1 MNYSQDKLM
10 FNQSEYNSNTDDY
23 NNSVTPTPDYEVY
36 GPCYHQKNQSLGEVI
51 GPYVH
56 SIICILGL
64 VGNSLVIVTYA
75 FYKRT
80 KSMTDVYLLNVAIA
94 DLLFVISLPLIVYN
108 ELTSWSMG
116 PVACKLLRGSY
127 SVNLYSGMLLLA
139 CISTDRYIAIVQAR
153 RSFRLRSLPYS
164 RLICAIVWVTA
175 LLLSVPTFY
184 FYSRYEPS
192 HNETFYFDNFEYET
206 SDIPPESSDIPP
218 ESSDI
223 PPKSSDIP
231 PESSDIPPEYVC
243 EFLFNDKSTAWTMKV
258 VVPSTQ
264 IAIGFFLPLLIMVL
278 CYTAVIVTLLR
289 AKNFQRH
296 KAVRVVFAVVAVFIV
311 CHLPYNLA
319 LLYDTAYMFEQ
330 QFCEESDTLQVVKT
344 VTQTIAYLHCCLNP
358 VLYAFVGVKFRNHFR
373 RIVQDLWCLGKK
385 YIAPRRFS
393 RVTSEI
399 YVSTRR
405 SVDGSS
411 DNGSS
416 FTM

>member
-1 MNYSQDKLM
+1 MDV
-10 FNQSEYNSNTDDY
+10 NQS
-23 NNSVTPTPDYEVY
+23 DYEINDTYLDYDYV
-36 GPCYHQKNQSLGEVI
+36 GPCSHQNNQSVEKVM

-64 VGNSLVIVTYA
+64 VGNCLVIVTYA

-94 DLLFVISLPLIVYN
+94 DLLFVAALPLIVYN
-108 ELTSWSMG
+108 ELSSWSMG
-116 PVACKLLRGSY
+116 PLACKLLRGSY

-164 RLICAIVWVTA
+164 RVICAIVWAAA

-184 FYSRYEPS
+184 FYNWYEPS
-192 HNETFYFDNFEYET
+192 HMKDAFLFEEEEEGT
-206 SDIPPESSDIPP
+206 PTPPQ
-218 ESSDI
+218 
-223 PPKSSDIP
+223 
-231 PESSDIPPEYVC
+231 YVC
-243 EFLFNDKSTAWTMKV
+243 EFRFMDNSTAWRTKV
-258 VVPSTQ
+258 AVPSTQ
-264 IAIGFFLPLLIMVL
+264 LAVGFFLPLLVMVF
-278 CYTAVIVTLLR
+278 CYTAVIITLMK

-296 KAVRVVFAVVAVFIV
+296 KAVRVVLAVVAVFIV
-311 CHLPYNLA
+311 CHLPYNIT
-319 LLYDTAYMFEQ
+319 LLYETATMFQ
-330 QFCEESDTLQVVKT
+330 LHTCEESDVLQLVKT
-344 VTQTIAYLHCCLNP
+344 VTQTVAYLHCCLNP

-373 RIVQDLWCLGKK
+373 RIVQDLWCLGKR

-393 RVTSEI
+393 RVTTEFF
-399 YVSTRR
+399 VSSRR

-411 DNGSS
+411 ENGSS

>member
-1 MNYSQDKLM
+1 MASPQEDMYD
-10 FNQSEYNSNTDDY
+10 QSYCNDSDWEYDLTEPCSLQ
-23 NNSVTPTPDYEVY
+23 NNHSVELV
-36 GPCYHQKNQSLGEVI
+36 V

-56 SIICILGL
+56 SIICILGF
-64 VGNSLVIVTYA
+64 VGNSLVIITYA

-94 DLLFVISLPLIVYN
+94 DLLFVVSLPLIVYN
-108 ELTSWSMG
+108 ELSAWSMG

-127 SVNLYSGMLLLA
+127 SMNLYSGMLLLA

-164 RLICAIVWVTA
+164 RLICTIVWASA

-184 FYSRYEPS
+184 FYNWYEPS
-192 HNETFYFDNFEYET
+192 HIEEVFLNEQEEKNQT
-206 SDIPPESSDIPP
+206 SRPPQ
-218 ESSDI
+218 
-223 PPKSSDIP
+223 
-231 PESSDIPPEYVC
+231 YVC
-243 EFLFNDKSTAWTMKV
+243 EFRFMDSTTAWKTKV
-258 VVPSTQ
+258 AVPSTQ
-264 IAIGFFLPLLIMVL
+264 LAMGFFLPLVIMVF
-278 CYTAVIVTLLR
+278 CYSAIIVTLLR
-289 AKNFQRH
+289 ARNFQRH
-296 KAVRVVFAVVAVFIV
+296 KAVRVVLVVVVVFIT
-311 CHLPYNLA
+311 CHLPYNMT
-319 LLYDTAYMFEQ
+319 LLYDTINMFEQ
-330 QFCEESDTLQVVKT
+330 QSCEASDALHVAKT
-344 VTQTIAYLHCCLNP
+344 VTQTVAYLHCCLNP

-373 RIVQDLWCLGKK
+373 RIIQDLWCLGKR

>member
-1 MNYSQDKLM
+1 MDYLDDDSYYNYYNTDLVEPCSHQN
-10 FNQSEYNSNTDDY
+10 NQSVEL
-23 NNSVTPTPDYEVY
+23 VV
-36 GPCYHQKNQSLGEVI
+36 
-51 GPYVH
+51 GPYIH
-56 SIICILGL
+56 SIICILGF

-94 DLLFVISLPLIVYN
+94 DLLFVVSLPLIVYN
-108 ELTSWSMG
+108 ELSSWSMG

-164 RLICAIVWVTA
+164 RLICVIVWASA

-184 FYSRYEPS
+184 FYNWYEPS
-192 HNETFYFDNFEYET
+192 HAAETIMFEEEEINQT
-206 SDIPPESSDIPP
+206 SMPPQ
-218 ESSDI
+218 
-223 PPKSSDIP
+223 
-231 PESSDIPPEYVC
+231 YVC
-243 EFLFNDKSTAWTMKV
+243 EFRFMDNATAWKTKV
-258 VVPSTQ
+258 AVPSTQ
-264 IAIGFFLPLLIMVL
+264 LAVGFFLPLFIMIF
-278 CYTAVIVTLLR
+278 CYTAIIFTLLR

-296 KAVRVVFAVVAVFIV
+296 KAVRVVLAVVAVFIV
-311 CHLPYNLA
+311 CHLPYNITLF
-319 LLYDTAYMFEQ
+319 YDTVNMFEEQ
-330 QFCEESDTLQVVKT
+330 SCEASDALHTAKT

-373 RIVQDLWCLGKK
+373 RIVQDLWCLGKR

-393 RVTSEI
+393 RVTSEM

>member
-1 MNYSQDKLM
+1 MEYSDEL
-10 FNQSEYNSNTDDY
+10 DY
-23 NNSVTPTPDYEVY
+23 NFNDSDYEYELVP
-36 GPCYHQKNQSLGEVI
+36 PCSLQNNHSVELVI

-56 SIICILGL
+56 SIICILGF
-64 VGNSLVIVTYA
+64 VGNLLVIVTYA

-94 DLLFVISLPLIVYN
+94 DLLFVVSLPLIVYN
-108 ELTSWSMG
+108 ELSSWPMG
-116 PVACKLLRGSY
+116 PVVCKLLRGSY

-164 RLICAIVWVTA
+164 RVICAVVWA
-175 LLLSVPTFY
+175 SSLLLSVPTFY
-184 FYSRYEPS
+184 FYNWYEPS
-192 HNETFYFDNFEYET
+192 HSKDSFMDEEEETNQT
-206 SDIPPESSDIPP
+206 STPPQ
-218 ESSDI
+218 
-223 PPKSSDIP
+223 
-231 PESSDIPPEYVC
+231 YVC
-243 EFLFNDKSTAWTMKV
+243 EFRFMDNTTAWNTKV
-258 VVPSTQ
+258 AVPSTQ
-264 IAIGFFLPLLIMVL
+264 LAVGFFLPLLVMVF
-278 CYTAVIVTLLR
+278 CYTAIIITLLR
-289 AKNFQRH
+289 ARNFQRH
-296 KAVRVVFAVVAVFIV
+296 KAVRVVLAVVAVFIV
-311 CHLPYNLA
+311 CHLPYNIT
-319 LLYDTAYMFEQ
+319 LLYDTVNMFNVTS
-330 QFCEESDTLQVVKT
+330 CEASDALQTAKT

-373 RIVQDLWCLGKK
+373 RIVQDLWCLGKR

-411 DNGSS
+411 ENGSS

>member
-1 MNYSQDKLM
+1 MNYPEDD
-10 FNQSEYNSNTDDY
+10 QSDYDYGNYTYDNYTYGDDWVPPCSY
-23 NNSVTPTPDYEVY
+23 QNNNSVERV
-36 GPCYHQKNQSLGEVI
+36 V
-51 GPYVH
+51 GPYIH

-80 KSMTDVYLLNVAIA
+80 KSMTDVYLLNVAVA
-94 DLLFVISLPLIVYN
+94 DLLFVATLPFIVYN
-108 ELTSWSMG
+108 ELSAWSMG

-164 RLICAIVWVTA
+164 RIICAIVWTVA
-175 LLLSVPTFY
+175 FLLSIPTFY
-184 FYSRYEPS
+184 FYNWYEPS
-192 HNETFYFDNFEYET
+192 HIGQIHMLEGREQNLTHILDDFLYKGQEENLT
-206 SDIPPESSDIPP
+206 SRSPHS
-218 ESSDI
+218 
-223 PPKSSDIP
+223 
-231 PESSDIPPEYVC
+231 VC
-243 EFLFNDKSTAWTMKV
+243 EFRFTDNNTAWTTKIA
-258 VVPSTQ
+258 VPGIQLSV
-264 IAIGFFLPLLIMVL
+264 GFLLPLFIMIA

-289 AKNFQRH
+289 ARNFQRH
-296 KAVRVVFAVVAVFIV
+296 KAVRVVLAVVVVFIA
-311 CHLPYNLA
+311 CHLPYNMVLF
-319 LLYDTAYMFEQ
+319 YDTVTMFQ
-330 QFCEESDTLQVVKT
+330 LQSCGASDSVEVAKT

-373 RIVQDLWCLGKK
+373 KIFQDLWCLGKR

-393 RVTSEI
+393 RVTSEV
-399 YVSTRR
+399 YVSSRR

-411 DNGSS
+411 ENGSS

>member
-1 MNYSQDKLM
+1 MMDEMMSNLSDYDD
-10 FNQSEYNSNTDDY
+10 NEYYDTY
-23 NNSVTPTPDYEVY
+23 DYEVI
-36 GPCYHQKNQSLGEVI
+36 GPCSHQNNHSVELVV

-56 SIICILGL
+56 SIICILGF

-94 DLLFVISLPLIVYN
+94 DLLFVVSLPLIVYN
-108 ELTSWSMG
+108 ELSSWSMG

-139 CISTDRYIAIVQAR
+139 CISTDRYIAIVHAR

-164 RLICAIVWVTA
+164 RLICTIVWATA

-184 FYSRYEPS
+184 FYNWYEPS
-192 HNETFYFDNFEYET
+192 HTKDTFMDEVEVMNQT
-206 SDIPPESSDIPP
+206 SKPPQ
-218 ESSDI
+218 
-223 PPKSSDIP
+223 
-231 PESSDIPPEYVC
+231 YVC
-243 EFLFNDKSTAWTMKV
+243 EFKFSHNSTAWNTKV
-258 VVPSTQ
+258 AVPSVQ
-264 IAIGFFLPLLIMVL
+264 VAVGFFLPLLIMVF

-289 AKNFQRH
+289 ARNFQRH
-296 KAVRVVFAVVAVFIV
+296 KAVRVVLAVVAVFIV
-311 CHLPYNLA
+311 CHLPYNIA
-319 LLYDTAYMFEQ
+319 LLYDTVNIFEVQ
-330 QFCEESDTLQVVKT
+330 SCNASDALHTAKT

-358 VLYAFVGVKFRNHFR
+358 VLYAFIGVKFRNHFR
-373 RIVQDLWCLGKK
+373 RIVQDLWCLGKR

-393 RVTSEI
+393 RVTSEM